1 MTFFYYL
8 DANYFEFYWYISLF
22 QPGFFLLTAL
32 TVLTGEPHFPCRQ
45 KKNLIATSFFFFFHF
60 SYGLICRICISNY
73 KTCTTAA
80 ETLQQNTSKG
90 PCTVPRCT
98 AWLPIYFS
106 RSLRQER
113 KAKTNK
119 HLGKR
124 LNLTN
129 KKNKPNLKDC
139 LFWAGADTL
148 LTSVKWRVMRQFNS
162 SYFDNASY
170 A

>member
-22 QPGFFLLTAL
+22 QPGFFLTNCINHVNKR
-32 TVLTGEPHFPCRQ
+32 TTFSIQ
-45 KKNLIATSFFFFFHF
+45 MKKNFIVMVFCFFFFHF
-60 SYGLICRICISNY
+60 SYDLKCRICISNY
-73 KTCTTAA
+73 ETCTTAA

-98 AWLPIYFS
+98 PWLLIYFS
-106 RSLRQER
+106 RSLRQAK

-129 KKNKPNLKDC
+129 KKINPILKTSTHY
-139 LFWAGADTL
+139 GKV
-148 LTSVKWRVMRQFNS
+148 LTRFSPL
-162 SYFDNASY
+162 
-170 A
+170 